1 MIKKSHQDQIEQKEP
16 FILYILCI
24 FSIYLQS
31 CQGKDWCNWEIKK
44 ETIAECN
51 VTADKSVNDE
61 CVFSEYECYE
71 CGCFLQNITCS
82 LLTLTSAF
90 SCARELRGVRRAFH
104 RQFFCKY
111 LSTSIIQLSLSLC
124 LCIYDKKSDE
134 GSNSVRMR
142 HENRYASK
150 KVHFTCFNTILAL
163 SSPCRTQLL
172 PSSDFLS
179 YLPLNLS

>member
-1 MIKKSHQDQIEQKEP
+1 MM
-16 FILYILCI
+16 
-24 FSIYLQS
+24 
-31 CQGKDWCNWEIKK
+31 
-44 ETIAECN
+44 
-51 VTADKSVNDE
+51 SVSFLNMNDE
-61 CVFSEYECYE
+61 CECLS
-71 CGCFLQNITCS
+71 FQNITCS

-163 SSPCRTQLL
+163 SLSSPCRTQLL
-172 PSSDFLS
+172 PSSDFMSYDPGNMSVSFIAELS
-179 YLPLNLS
+179 PVYCCLVSWICWFPYVAACHAPPI